1 MLNQRLNRII
11 GQLRG
16 IQRMIDQ
23 KRDCNDI
30 LQQIAAV
37 KKAIDSLSREVVVN
51 DVCRYL
57 AKIEDTVKIEKL
69 VDSVMKI

>member
-1 MLNQRLNRII
+1 MLNQRINRAI

-16 IQRMIDQ
+16 IQRMIDE
-23 KRDCNDI
+23 KRDCNEV

-37 KKAIDSLSREVVVN
+37 KKAIDSLSKEVIVN
-51 DVCRYL
+51 DVCRYI
-57 AKIEDTVKIEKL
+57 AKTEDTGKIEKL